1 MTVLLVALGG
11 GVGAALRYAAGHF
24 LDGALHRGTLLA
36 NVVGSTLLGALSAL
50 ALSGSVWA
58 LLGVGFCGGLTT
70 FSSFAVQA
78 HERGR
83 RVGTAYAVLTVGLSL
98 AGAFLGFLL
107 ATRL

>member
-11 GVGAALRYAAGHF
+11 GLGATLRYAAGHY
-24 LDGALHRGTLLA
+24 LDGALHRGTLLV

-83 RVGTAYAVLTVGLSL
+83 RVGTAYVVLTVGLSL

-107 ATRL
+107 AARL